1 MNMQAMMKQAQKLQK
16 DLLKAQEEIE
26 KKEFTA
32 ENGFVKVTLN
42 GKKEVIDIKITPDE
56 GFEIEDIEVLQDMIM
71 IAINDAIKQIKKEEE
86 AKLGKFTGGMPGLF

>member
-42 GKKEVIDIKITPDE
+42 GKKEIIDIKITPDE

>member
-42 GKKEVIDIKITPDE
+42 GKKEVLDIKITPDE

>member
-1 MNMQAMMKQAQKLQK
+1 MYVLK

-42 GKKEVIDIKITPDE
+42 GKKEVLDIKITPDE